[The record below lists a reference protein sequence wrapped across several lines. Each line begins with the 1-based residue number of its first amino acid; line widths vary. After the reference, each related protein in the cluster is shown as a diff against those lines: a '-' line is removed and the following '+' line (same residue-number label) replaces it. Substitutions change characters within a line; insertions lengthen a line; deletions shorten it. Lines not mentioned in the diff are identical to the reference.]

1 MQYTYQPISQEVDNQ
16 AMKSGELIEYDA
28 INIFLEKSYK
38 KCGGETIPKTFSE
51 KSNLSISLDH

>member
-1 MQYTYQPISQEVDNQ
+1 
-16 AMKSGELIEYDA
+16 MKSGELIEYDA